1 MARMIPSIGPAD
13 ATTASRE
20 EDIYDS
26 LSLLPDEYTV
36 IHSFRMIDKDAR
48 GAITQREADFVIFHK
63 NLGILCIEAKAGR
76 IHCVDGEW
84 FYQNGTRIKHGGP
97 YQQADS
103 AKWKLLRRFEDQGL
117 YDLSKRCR
125 ANHAVW
131 LPSID
136 ENQLSAI
143 TRGPEALRDI
153 TLCRNDLRDPK
164 PSIDRIM
171 NIGKQAHPTR
181 LTDLEA
187 KEVLDKVLLP
197 SFDIVPSHRASY
209 DYIEFSF
216 IRLLKSQARVLDFL
230 QDQKSAVING
240 AAGTGKTL
248 IAIEH
253 AKRCAKTDKVLF
265 LCFNK
270 MLRDDIAER
279 CRDTLNIDVFTIAKY
294 ACRAT
299 GASTP
304 DYQILADQLM
314 AHEDDFPYD
323 HIISRDTLN
332 IDVFTIAK
340 YACRATGASTP
351 DYQIL
356 ADQLMAHEDDF
367 PYDHIIIDEGQDF
380 GIAAIEDAM
389 LLDVFKHLIDIREG
403 GTMYFFYDCRQF
415 VQGSTIPGF
424 IAEADSKL
432 TLYVNC
438 RNTRKIA
445 CSSLNSLHGRDRQNL
460 SLKTEDGNTPQL
472 FLSTDPER
480 LARLIDEQI
489 TDLRDMGLRDIV
501 ILTCKTVETSTLRA
515 YFTEDGARWH
525 PGSPAVH
532 TVRKFK
538 GLEADAIILVDV
550 DENLWKQPEHPYDLT
565 EDGAR
570 WHPGSPAVHTVRKF
584 KGLEAD
590 AIILVDVDENLWK
603 QPEHP
608 YDPDPG
614 IIFYTAASRAR
625 HELRIMAQMDEAAC
639 ARALEYMGVAPTR
652 RPKLKFKNTLNLEL
666 IE

>member
-304 DYQILADQLM
+304 DYQILAVQLM

-323 HIISRDTLN
+323 HI
-332 IDVFTIAK
+332 V
-340 YACRATGASTP
+340 
-351 DYQIL
+351 
-356 ADQLMAHEDDF
+356 
-367 PYDHIIIDEGQDF
+367 IDEGQDF

-480 LARLIDEQI
+480 LARLIDEQV

-501 ILTCKTVETSTLRA
+501 ILTCKTVETSALRA
-515 YFTEDGARWH
+515 YF
-525 PGSPAVH
+525 
-532 TVRKFK
+532 
-538 GLEADAIILVDV
+538 
-550 DENLWKQPEHPYDLT
+550 T

>member
-323 HIISRDTLN
+323 HII
-332 IDVFTIAK
+332 
-340 YACRATGASTP
+340 
-351 DYQIL
+351 
-356 ADQLMAHEDDF
+356 
-367 PYDHIIIDEGQDF
+367 IDEGQDF

-550 DENLWKQPEHPYDLT
+550 DENLWKQPEHPYD
-565 EDGAR
+565 
-570 WHPGSPAVHTVRKF
+570 
-584 KGLEAD
+584 
-590 AIILVDVDENLWK
+590 
-603 QPEHP
+603 
-608 YDPDPG
+608 PDPG

>member
-1 MARMIPSIGPAD
+1 MIPSIGPAD

-84 FYQNGTRIKHGGP
+84 FHQNGTRIKHGGP

-323 HIISRDTLN
+323 HII
-332 IDVFTIAK
+332 
-340 YACRATGASTP
+340 
-351 DYQIL
+351 
-356 ADQLMAHEDDF
+356 
-367 PYDHIIIDEGQDF
+367 IDEGQDF

-550 DENLWKQPEHPYDLT
+550 DENLWKQPEHPYD
-565 EDGAR
+565 
-570 WHPGSPAVHTVRKF
+570 
-584 KGLEAD
+584 
-590 AIILVDVDENLWK
+590 
-603 QPEHP
+603 
-608 YDPDPG
+608 PDPG

>member
-48 GAITQREADFVIFHK
+48 GAITQREADFVIFHN

-314 AHEDDFPYD
+314 AHEDDFPYCLLYT
-323 HIISRDTLN
+323 SPSPRDT
-332 IDVFTIAK
+332 
-340 YACRATGASTP
+340 R
-351 DYQIL
+351 
-356 ADQLMAHEDDF
+356 
-367 PYDHIIIDEGQDF
+367 
-380 GIAAIEDAM
+380 
-389 LLDVFKHLIDIREG
+389 
-403 GTMYFFYDCRQF
+403 
-415 VQGSTIPGF
+415 
-424 IAEADSKL
+424 
-432 TLYVNC
+432 
-438 RNTRKIA
+438 
-445 CSSLNSLHGRDRQNL
+445 
-460 SLKTEDGNTPQL
+460 
-472 FLSTDPER
+472 
-480 LARLIDEQI
+480 
-489 TDLRDMGLRDIV
+489 
-501 ILTCKTVETSTLRA
+501 
-515 YFTEDGARWH
+515 
-525 PGSPAVH
+525 
-532 TVRKFK
+532 
-538 GLEADAIILVDV
+538 
-550 DENLWKQPEHPYDLT
+550 
-565 EDGAR
+565 
-570 WHPGSPAVHTVRKF
+570 
-584 KGLEAD
+584 
-590 AIILVDVDENLWK
+590 
-603 QPEHP
+603 
-608 YDPDPG
+608 
-614 IIFYTAASRAR
+614 
-625 HELRIMAQMDEAAC
+625 
-639 ARALEYMGVAPTR
+639 
-652 RPKLKFKNTLNLEL
+652 
-666 IE
+666 